1 MEGLSRVRHTCC
13 AIRPAARTAPSP
25 LIAAPVPHGRMP
37 RPALEAPPDNKG
49 RVDAAN
55 RALWAQHR
63 KARDADVKAQR
74 KAREEREAEHE
85 RRDNHRLNR
94 SAQAERDALQKQ
106 ARAERNQAVKDM
118 ARKRKEAAEK
128 AALAAAHGGR

>member
-1 MEGLSRVRHTCC
+1 MIGGVHRGV
-13 AIRPAARTAPSP
+13 
-25 LIAAPVPHGRMP
+25 VG
-37 RPALEAPPDNKG
+37 DN
-49 RVDAAN
+49 
-55 RALWAQHR
+55 
-63 KARDADVKAQR
+63 
-74 KAREEREAEHE
+74 
-85 RRDNHRLNR
+85 DNHRLNR

>member
-1 MEGLSRVRHTCC
+1 
-13 AIRPAARTAPSP
+13 
-25 LIAAPVPHGRMP
+25 MP

-74 KAREEREAEHE
+74 KAGEEREAEHE

>member
-1 MEGLSRVRHTCC
+1 
-13 AIRPAARTAPSP
+13 
-25 LIAAPVPHGRMP
+25 MP

-94 SAQAERDALQKQ
+94 SAQAERDAL
-106 ARAERNQAVKDM
+106 
-118 ARKRKEAAEK
+118 
-128 AALAAAHGGR
+128 

>member
-1 MEGLSRVRHTCC
+1 MSTASLHT
-13 AIRPAARTAPSP
+13 ARTAPSP
-25 LIAAPVPHGRMP
+25 LITCAGTPPRRMP

-85 RRDNHRLNR
+85 RRENHRLNR